1 MKNKKAIKYSTI
13 LYTGM
18 VAVLGLCQF
27 LGIPGLDTASRH
39 DRVLLGATIGWL
51 GVAGVIINAIIA
63 IRFKTLRILALIL
76 LILCIMF
83 GLVGGFHYY
92 LAINW
97 KWG

>member
-39 DRVLLGATIGWL
+39 DRVLLGATISWL
-51 GVAGVIINAIIA
+51 GVVGVIVNVIIM

-76 LILCIMF
+76 LILCVVS

-92 LAINW
+92 LAVNW
-97 KWG
+97 K

>member
-18 VAVLGLCQF
+18 MTVLGLCQF

-39 DRVLLGATIGWL
+39 DRVLLGATTSWL
-51 GVAGVIINAIIA
+51 GVVGVIVNVIIM

-76 LILCIMF
+76 LILCVVSS
-83 GLVGGFHYY
+83 LVGGFHYY
-92 LAINW
+92 LAVNW
-97 KWG
+97 K

>member
-1 MKNKKAIKYSTI
+1 MKNEKAIKYSI
-13 LYTGM
+13 VLYTVM

-39 DRVLLGATIGWL
+39 DRVLLGATIWWL
-51 GVAGVIINAIIA
+51 CVAGVVVNAIIA

-76 LILCIMF
+76 LILCVAF

-92 LAINW
+92 LAVNW
-97 KWG
+97 K